1 MMRPLIVTSGVDG
14 KGQEAVGRLLASCGR
29 MTTLA
34 WQAPPDSE
42 LYKPATCR
50 GRRAVVWYQP
60 RLRCRYSR

>member
-50 GRRAVVWYQP
+50 GRRAVV
-60 RLRCRYSR
+60 